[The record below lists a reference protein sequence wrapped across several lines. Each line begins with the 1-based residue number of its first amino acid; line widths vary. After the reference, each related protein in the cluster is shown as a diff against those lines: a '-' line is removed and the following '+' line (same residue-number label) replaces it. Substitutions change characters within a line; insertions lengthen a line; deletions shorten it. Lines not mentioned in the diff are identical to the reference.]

1 MAPRVHWSDLKIGF
15 AAAAVLFALV
25 VSILLFARV
34 GGLHGDTVKLYVT
47 TPDATGI
54 LKGTDVWVAGK
65 RVGLVANVRFRPV
78 SSDTVERVLIEADV
92 LKQYLPLVRGDSRAD
107 IRPAGTLIGAPVVY
121 IREGTTEAPA
131 LRPGDTVRTRSSSRM
146 ALVGLEI
153 DTVAN
158 HLTALATAAGNL
170 LDKMSD
176 PLNSV
181 GRFRSRG
188 VQQLKS
194 LSAVGSSYLERGTRG
209 NGSLGLAY
217 RGDVLVRLERV
228 LAVKDSLSFLMSSGN
243 GSVGRFRR
251 DSTLPR
257 HVASVRAGLDSLR
270 RLVAATSGVKRVKS
284 DTTLSG
290 EIARAR
296 SQIDSLM
303 QEIKKHPRKYISF

>member
-1 MAPRVHWSDLKIGF
+1 MASRVRWSDLKIGL
-15 AAAAVLFALV
+15 AAAAVLFTLV

-65 RVGLVANVRFRPV
+65 KVGLVSAVRFRPV
-78 SSDTVERVLIEADV
+78 SSNTVGRVLIEADV
-92 LKQYLPLVRGDSRAD
+92 LEQYLPLIRGDSRAD

-121 IREGTTEAPA
+121 IREGTAAASA
-131 LRPGDTVRTRSSSRM
+131 LRPGDTVLTRSSSRM
-146 ALVGLEI
+146 AQVGLEI

-158 HLTALATAAGNL
+158 HLTALATATGNL

-176 PLNSV
+176 PLTSV

-188 VQQLKS
+188 VQQLKA
-194 LSAVGSSYLERGTRG
+194 LNAVASSYGERATRG

-217 RGDVLVRLERV
+217 RGDVAARLKRV
-228 LAVKDSLSFLMSSGN
+228 LSVKDSISFLIRSGN
-243 GSVGRFRR
+243 GNVGRFRR

-270 RLVAATSGVKRVKS
+270 RLLTATGGVTRLRS

-290 EIARAR
+290 EITRAR

-303 QEIKKHPRKYISF
+303 QEIKKHPKRYISF